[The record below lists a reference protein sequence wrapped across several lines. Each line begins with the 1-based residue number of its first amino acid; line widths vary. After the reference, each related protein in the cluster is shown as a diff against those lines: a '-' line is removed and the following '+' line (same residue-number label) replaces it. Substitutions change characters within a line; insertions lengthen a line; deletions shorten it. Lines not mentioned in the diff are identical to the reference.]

1 MESCL
6 IVICGLPATGKT
18 TVARLLVEDLK
29 AAYLRVDTIETA
41 IARAQHRRT
50 LLTGGEGYE
59 VAYHLA
65 ADQLRLGLDVVA
77 ECVNPLQLTR
87 EAWLEVARRC
97 DSKLLEVELVC
108 SDPQEHRQ
116 RLESRTLD
124 VVGMRNPT
132 WQEVQDRDYEPWR
145 RKHIQLDTAKLRPAE
160 SAERIITHMSRLGVF

>member
-18 TVARLLVEDLK
+18 TVARLIVEDLK

-50 LLTGGEGYE
+50 LITGGEGYE

-65 ADQLRLGLDVVA
+65 ADQLRLSLDVVV
-77 ECVNPLQLTR
+77 ECVNPIQVTR

-97 DSKLLEVELVC
+97 NVKLLEVELVC
-108 SDPQEHRQ
+108 SDLEEHRH
-116 RLESRTLD
+116 RLENRTLD
-124 VVGMRNPT
+124 VVGMRNPS
-132 WQEVQDRDYEPWR
+132 WQEVQDREYEPWH
-145 RKHIQLDTAKLRPAE
+145 RKHLQLDTARLRPSE